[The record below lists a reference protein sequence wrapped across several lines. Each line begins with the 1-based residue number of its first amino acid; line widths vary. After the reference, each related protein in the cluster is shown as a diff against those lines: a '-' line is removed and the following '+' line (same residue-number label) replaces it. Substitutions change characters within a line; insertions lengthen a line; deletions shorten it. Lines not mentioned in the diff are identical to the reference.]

1 MKQLWIEKIETLVK
15 LNCGVVLKVTKVL
28 LFVKKVKTELGF
40 CGELKRSRFEALRAV
55 SRGKPMVLMR

>member
-1 MKQLWIEKIETLVK
+1 MIMLRILESEKPR
-15 LNCGVVLKVTKVL
+15 
-28 LFVKKVKTELGF
+28 FVKKVKNELGF